1 MFLMLNQFVRQ
12 SGLHKAY
19 LSVKFGRKQTI
30 DRAKLLELK
39 KDGIGATEIANQLGI
54 GRDTVYKILNES

>member
-1 MFLMLNQFVRQ
+1 MRQ
-12 SGLHKAY
+12 SGLHKAD

-54 GRDTVYKILNES
+54 GRATVYKILNKS

>member
-1 MFLMLNQFVRQ
+1 MRQ
-12 SGLHKAY
+12 SGLHKAD

-54 GRDTVYKILNES
+54 GRATVYKILNES